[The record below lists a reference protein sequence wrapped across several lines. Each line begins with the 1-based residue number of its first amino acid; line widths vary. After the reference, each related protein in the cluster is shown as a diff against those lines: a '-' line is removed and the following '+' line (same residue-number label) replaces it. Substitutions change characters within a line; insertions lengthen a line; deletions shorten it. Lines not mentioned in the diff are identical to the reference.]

1 MRSAVSLTVVSE
13 WWYVI
18 YILLI
23 REMNDK
29 TRKLQLRVRPG
40 STSFPRF
47 LLRDRLAR
55 SLGTKLDWG
64 NTRAKSSETVPILIA
79 DLPHPKV
86 SQVPTFTLGSRETKY
101 NKLLFQGNNAKSEA
115 STTRSPGNHDPGVKL
130 G

>member
-1 MRSAVSLTVVSE
+1 MRSVVSLTVVSE

-55 SLGTKLDWG
+55 SLGTKLAWG
-64 NTRAKSSETVPILIA
+64 NTRAKSSETVPIRIA

>member
-55 SLGTKLDWG
+55 SLGTKLAWG
-64 NTRAKSSETVPILIA
+64 NTRAKSSEPVPILIA
-79 DLPHPKV
+79 DLPH
-86 SQVPTFTLGSRETKY
+86 PTFTLGSRETKY